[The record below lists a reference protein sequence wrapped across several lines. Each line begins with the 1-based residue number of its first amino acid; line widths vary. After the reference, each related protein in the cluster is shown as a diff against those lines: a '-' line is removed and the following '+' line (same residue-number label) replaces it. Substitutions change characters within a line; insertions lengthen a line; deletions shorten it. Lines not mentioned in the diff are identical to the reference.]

1 MSWALG
7 PIWQPPKEKIGHP
20 ALILL
25 STSDFTENVG
35 MFQGS
40 SIVDGLTVQTGTRHD
55 INQKSKFET
64 LYILLSFNLLPW
76 HYYTDHRCRSLNFNQ
91 WQVILFLGKSNV
103 TVERT
108 WLFFF
113 VCFLVQETRL
123 EMVQRMLAL
132 QRLDVSCYLVS
143 REPIVTIVRS
153 DPRWSRQCRRES
165 HARICTLSG
174 SNMDGQPS
182 AYQCHCKHQI
192 FDALLTELI
201 YRITRIIQTTFFV
214 ATEAGLLAVTVP
226 SRSDTLG
233 LSTLGKLSNVGFMS
247 ALVVHIFAGKIFLC
261 HSFLPYRW
269 HELFLFSSA
278 AIISFLAAFFLVRYR
293 LTVAEKEEA
302 EAEKNLV
309 DSPKSM
315 SLNHLEKSRAWTSH
329 TDDIHT
335 DSRVGRRVRVS
346 SALSGDQ
353 IIWSTDPHLV
363 QVGPFQRQPPT
374 ELVARCYSLC
384 LFLSFVGFILALIG
398 AISFAWDRLPWSI
411 SIFISILT
419 VLCLVAA
426 ILILVFP
433 STKTSHIYYHPKSR
447 RR

>member
-1 MSWALG
+1 
-7 PIWQPPKEKIGHP
+7 
-20 ALILL
+20 
-25 STSDFTENVG
+25 
-35 MFQGS
+35 
-40 SIVDGLTVQTGTRHD
+40 
-55 INQKSKFET
+55 
-64 LYILLSFNLLPW
+64 
-76 HYYTDHRCRSLNFNQ
+76 
-91 WQVILFLGKSNV
+91 
-103 TVERT
+103 
-108 WLFFF
+108 
-113 VCFLVQETRL
+113 
-123 EMVQRMLAL
+123 
-132 QRLDVSCYLVS
+132 
-143 REPIVTIVRS
+143 
-153 DPRWSRQCRRES
+153 
-165 HARICTLSG
+165 
-174 SNMDGQPS
+174 
-182 AYQCHCKHQI
+182 
-192 FDALLTELI
+192 
-201 YRITRIIQTTFFV
+201 
-214 ATEAGLLAVTVP
+214 
-226 SRSDTLG
+226 
-233 LSTLGKLSNVGFMS
+233 MS
-247 ALVVHIFAGKIFLC
+247 ALVVHIFAGRIFLC
-261 HSFLPYRW
+261 HSFLPFRW